1 MKSKTKTWLEIAQN
15 DLRFAESILKNKNR
29 PYYAVHFC
37 HQAIEKILKAIITEK
52 TEELPPRTHNLQIL
66 YQKTHLELPTN
77 LQNFLYS
84 LSPHYLATKY
94 PEDIT
99 KLYKSY
105 TPAYGN
111 KTLKQ
116 TKELFKW
123 LEQRLK

>member
-1 MKSKTKTWLEIAQN
+1 MKSKAKTWLEIAQN
-15 DLRFAESILKNKNR
+15 DLIFAESILKNNNR

-52 TEELPPRTHNLQIL
+52 SAEIPPRTHNLQIL
-66 YQKTHLELPTN
+66 YQKAQIELPVE

-99 KLYKSY
+99 RLYKSY
-105 TPAYGN
+105 TPAYGS
-111 KTLKQ
+111 KILKQ
-116 TKELFKW
+116 TKEIFKW
-123 LEQRLK
+123 LEQNLK